1 MGNATD
7 WVANKI
13 AQGNDL
19 ELIGRPA
26 PERLIVRAP
35 GKDAFQVAVIGVK
48 DVITIDHL
56 APVFQ
61 GADLPY
67 FVLNIPSS
75 TVWRGDAMEAI
86 HDAPAAFGSL
96 GDLGKAA
103 RLEYPY
109 LYRDKQWSFFD
120 NGISQHS
127 NVKNVKYLYD
137 RVFEAHRYN
146 GDPLIIAM
154 VDAYNMSAED
164 VRGALSRY
172 VKFDIAV
179 KMTSYG
185 SITSAASQAAASFGA
200 EALMYGDLLRR
211 LGK

>member
-1 MGNATD
+1 MGSAID

-13 AQGNDL
+13 EEGNDL

-26 PERLIVRAP
+26 PDRLLICGP
-35 GKDAFQVAVIGVK
+35 GKDAFQVVVIGVR
-48 DVITIDHL
+48 DVITVDHL

-61 GADLPY
+61 GAELPY
-67 FVLNIPSS
+67 FVLNIPASAL
-75 TVWRGDAMEAI
+75 WRGDAMAAI

-103 RLEYPY
+103 RLEYPF
-109 LYRDKQWSFFD
+109 LYRDKQWSFFY

-127 NVKNVKYLYD
+127 NVKEVKYLYD

-146 GDPLIIAM
+146 GDPLVIAM

-164 VRGALSRY
+164 VRGALARY
-172 VKFDIAV
+172 KSFDVAV

-200 EALMYGDLLRR
+200 EALTYGDLLRR

>member
-1 MGNATD
+1 MGSATD
-7 WVANKI
+7 WVAKKI
-13 AQGNDL
+13 AEGNDL
-19 ELIGRPA
+19 QLIDQPA
-26 PERLIVRAP
+26 PDRLLVSAP
-35 GKDAFQVAVIGVK
+35 GKEAFLVAVIGVR
-48 DVITIDHL
+48 DVITIDHV
-56 APVFQ
+56 APIFL
-61 GADLPY
+61 GSENPY

-75 TVWRGDAMEAI
+75 SLWRGDAIVAI

-96 GDLGKAA
+96 GDLASAA
-103 RLEYPY
+103 RLELPF
-109 LYRDKQWSFFD
+109 LYREKQWSFFE

-127 NVKNVKYLYD
+127 NVKEVKYLYD

-146 GDPLIIAM
+146 GDPLVIAM

-164 VRGALSRY
+164 VRGALARY
-172 VKFDIAV
+172 KHFDIAV

-211 LGK
+211 LRK

>member
-1 MGNATD
+1 VGNAAD

-13 AQGNDL
+13 ADGSDL
-19 ELIGRPA
+19 ELVGRPA
-26 PERLIVRAP
+26 PDRLIVRAP
-35 GKDAFQVAVIGVK
+35 GKDVLQVAVIGVR
-48 DVITIDHL
+48 DVITADHL
-56 APVFQ
+56 KPVFQ
-61 GADLPY
+61 GVDHPY

-75 TVWRGDAMEAI
+75 TVWRGDAMEVI

-127 NVKNVKYLYD
+127 NVKHVKYLYD

-146 GDPLIIAM
+146 GEPLIIAM

-164 VRGALSRY
+164 IREALKRY
-172 VKFDIAV
+172 KKFDIAV

-185 SITSAASQAAASFGA
+185 SITSAATQAAASFGA